1 MQCNVPTHIDYI
13 ECSNE
18 LYCISDIPSSQVNPK
33 LKMASS
39 SSSHPKYSEMI
50 IEAIQVNKAD
60 GNMNTSRQAILKFI
74 TSKYGI
80 ESQLAS
86 TSIKKNL
93 KTMLESEVIKQA
105 AADGKKGAGS
115 FRYGL
120 VLHLSNYFVN

>member
-1 MQCNVPTHIDYI
+1 
-13 ECSNE
+13 
-18 LYCISDIPSSQVNPK
+18 
-33 LKMASS
+33 MASS

-105 AADGKKGAGS
+105 AADGKMAAWSMHRHLQVKLS
-115 FRYGL
+115 
-120 VLHLSNYFVN
+120 VLHDSCFD